1 MIALKTCSRKKN
13 FEYFLKQVQSLKGHK
28 KYSRTFENEP
38 SSLMLEFELILD
50 NFKFKSKFDPISR
63 RFHPRPFGHQIW

>member
-28 KYSRTFENEP
+28 KYSRTFENEH

-50 NFKFKSKFDPISR
+50 NF
-63 RFHPRPFGHQIW
+63 